1 MKRLF
6 VLPIA
11 ALAMSPV
18 FAANENEVAPEA
30 SNIEVATASAQ
41 AAPCAAL
48 PKISGYLQ
56 TGWNYNNPAGLGNS
70 TSLQLLWK
78 LLTSLTSFTVWLA
91 ATHILTT
98 L

>member
-18 FAANENEVAPEA
+18 FAATENEVAPEA

-48 PKISGYLQ
+48 PKISG
-56 TGWNYNNPAGLGNS
+56 
-70 TSLQLLWK
+70 
-78 LLTSLTSFTVWLA
+78 
-91 ATHILTT
+91 
-98 L
+98 